1 MKRNILGEQAMEYI
15 SDYPLYVSGTSNI
28 TYEQAIAVAKALNKD
43 WRSEMVEMARF
54 EGLTFEQQEK
64 ELKRQGII

>member
-28 TYEQAIAVAKALNKD
+28 TYEQAIAVAEAMNPD
-43 WRSEMVEMARF
+43 WQNEIVWAEKF
-54 EGLTFEQQEK
+54 EKMTPEQQEK
-64 ELKRQGII
+64 ELNRLEVK